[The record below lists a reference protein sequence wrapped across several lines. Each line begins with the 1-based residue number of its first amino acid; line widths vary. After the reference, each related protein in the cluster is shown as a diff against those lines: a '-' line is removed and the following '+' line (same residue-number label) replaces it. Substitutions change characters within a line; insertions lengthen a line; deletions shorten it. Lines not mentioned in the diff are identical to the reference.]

1 MKRLLL
7 DTHALI
13 WWITNDPSLGEMTR
27 RVIAKG
33 TSSIFVSSVTPW
45 EISIKR
51 ALGKLKFNADFDL
64 IMEKNNFIPLSI
76 THAHAESAGDLP
88 RHHGD
93 PFDRMLIVQAQME
106 GLTLVSADSA
116 FSAYGIRLMNA
127 RL

>member
-7 DTHALI
+7 DTHTLI
-13 WWITNDPSLGEMTR
+13 WWITDDPSLGKMTR
-27 RVIAKG
+27 SILSKG
-33 TSSIFVSSVTPW
+33 TNSVFVSAVTPW

-51 ALGKLKFNADFDL
+51 ALGKLKFNADFDI

-93 PFDRMLIVQAQME
+93 PFDRMLIVQSQME
-106 GLTLVSADSA
+106 GLTLVSADTV
-116 FSAYGIRLMNA
+116 FSEYGIRIINA